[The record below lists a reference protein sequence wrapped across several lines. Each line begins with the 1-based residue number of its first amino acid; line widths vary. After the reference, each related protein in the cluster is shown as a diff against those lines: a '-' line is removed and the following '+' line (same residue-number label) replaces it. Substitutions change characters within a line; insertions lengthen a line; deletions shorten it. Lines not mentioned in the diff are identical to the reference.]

1 MFMFVLIRI
10 LTGVYFLAV
19 NFYSFMLLR
28 SQKLARE
35 VGEDSVRDIRLYIV
49 AILGGAIGIYIGML
63 CMKYRLKNFL
73 LMVLMPILIAVTIY
87 AIVMAF
93 LNDFWF

>member
-1 MFMFVLIRI
+1 MFMYILIRI
-10 LTGVYFLAV
+10 LTGVYALAV

-28 SQKLARE
+28 CQKTARE
-35 VGEDSVRDIRLYIV
+35 NGEDSIRDIRLYVV
-49 AILGGAIGIYIGML
+49 ALLGGALGIYVGML

-87 AIVMAF
+87 VIVLAF